1 MYHFQVCSQESNFF
15 LGTSEGVMKICYLLL
30 ILLLSAVF
38 VNAQNTQQQF
48 KSDDGN
54 KAEQII
60 QKAIEKLGGNRYLNV
75 RTAVSKGLYTQYKGG
90 LLQATSSFVD
100 YIVYPD
106 KERTEFK
113 ARGIRSI
120 QTNVGNTGW
129 VFDGGARTVK
139 EMGAEQVKD
148 FRDYTLRTS
157 VETLL
162 RGVWKKDNAKLE
174 YVGRREATLGRRNE
188 VVRVTYPDGFTVEFE
203 FAFDGF
209 PAKVIYKRK
218 VQADEDDEGNK
229 TDEFVELKEEVRLAQ
244 FIDIDGI
251 FTPFVIDTY
260 SDGKQT
266 ARVNFESVE
275 FNKEI
280 PENLFAKPTNLK
292 DIK

>member
-1 MYHFQVCSQESNFF
+1 
-15 LGTSEGVMKICYLLL
+15 MKICYSFLF
-30 ILLLSAVF
+30 LLLSIAF
-38 VNAQNTQQQF
+38 VNAQNTQPQF
-48 KSDDGN
+48 KSDDNN
-54 KAEQII
+54 KAEQVI
-60 QKAIEKLGGNRYLNV
+60 QKAIEKLGGSRYLSV
-75 RTAVSKGLYTQYKGG
+75 RTAISKGLYTQYKGG
-90 LLQATSSFVD
+90 LLQSTSTFVD

-113 ARGIRSI
+113 TRGVRSI

-129 VFDGGARTVK
+129 VFDGGGRTVK

-188 VVRVTYPDGFTVEFE
+188 VVRVTYPDGFAVEFE
-203 FAFDGF
+203 FAFDNF

-218 VQADEDDEGNK
+218 VKADEDDEDNK
-229 TDEFVELKEEVRLAQ
+229 SDELIELKEEIRLAQ
-244 FIDIDGI
+244 FIEIDGV

-280 PENLFAKPTNLK
+280 PESLFAKPTNLK